1 MEEENSTQQAYG
13 DLITAVLFV
22 FIITLI
28 AYIINFTANQ
38 INQVS
43 VGQQISD
50 VVARQSFLVESISQR
65 LNARGISHQKDVPNG
80 IIRLD
85 ANTLSFDSG
94 SYTLSESQQA
104 LLTTVAKVLSEVV
117 VCYADQ
123 SQEQLSILM
132 NCGPEQK
139 GQLKAVFVEGHTDNT
154 PLSADNPLSSNL
166 ELSVLRALTV
176 RDNLNNFPLLNHLKN
191 MEGDPLFFV
200 AGFGEGNPIRRYS
213 APTADFQNR
222 RIDIRLV
229 LEQPWSHVGR

>member
-1 MEEENSTQQAYG
+1 MEQDNSTQQAYG

-65 LNARGISHQKDVPNG
+65 LNARGISHEKDVPNG

-94 SYTLSESQQA
+94 SYTLSENQQN
-104 LLTTVAKVLSEVV
+104 LLSTVARVLSEVV

-123 SQEQLSILM
+123 SQEELTILM
-132 NCGPEQK
+132 KCGPEQK

-154 PLSADNPLSSNL
+154 PLSVNNPISSNL

-176 RDNLNNFPLLNHLKN
+176 RDILNKFPLLTHLKN
-191 MEGDPLFFV
+191 TEGDPLFFV

-213 APTADFQNR
+213 EPTADFQNR

-229 LEQPWSHVGR
+229 LEQPWAHVGR